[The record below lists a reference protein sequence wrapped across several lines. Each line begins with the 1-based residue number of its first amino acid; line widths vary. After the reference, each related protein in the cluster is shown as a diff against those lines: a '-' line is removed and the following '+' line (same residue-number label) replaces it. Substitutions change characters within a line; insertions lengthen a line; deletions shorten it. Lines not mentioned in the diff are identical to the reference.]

1 MRMSSRDSTFGQHAR
16 THSAIFVAVCGMLA
30 LAVAQGIGRFAF
42 TPLLPMMQEDA
53 GLSVAAGGW
62 LASLN
67 YLGYLAGA
75 LWTMRLRL
83 QATLAI
89 RTGLAVIV
97 VCTLLMGFVHDYL
110 AWAVLRFCAGVASA
124 WVLVLVSTWS
134 MERLVPA
141 GRPLLF
147 ATVVAGV
154 GVGIALAGLACLILM
169 RFAVS
174 SAHAWVV
181 LGVLAALVTA
191 GIWSAFPAQPRTASS
206 RSTATA
212 PAFAWDFE
220 RVRMVVC
227 YGIYGF
233 GYIIPGTFLP
243 AMARE
248 IIRDPLVFGWSWP
261 LFGASAIV
269 ATLSLAPLQ
278 RHFSPRALWI
288 ALQWTMAVGVA
299 LPVLVPGMASIALS
313 ALLVGGPL
321 VGITMVGV
329 QDARLVAGPRAQ
341 QLIAAMTTAFA
352 IGQIAGP
359 LCVSFAAGYGGG
371 FAVCLIGASLL
382 LAFSAIA
389 LTWPRRQA
397 RVPVR

>member
-1 MRMSSRDSTFGQHAR
+1 MSPRDVSLGQHAG
-16 THSAIFVAVCGMLA
+16 TQSALTVAICGMLA

-42 TPLLPMMQEDA
+42 TPLLPMMQDDA

-75 LWTMRLRL
+75 LWTMRSRL

-89 RTGLAVIV
+89 RTGLAAIV

-110 AWAVLRFCAGVASA
+110 AWAALRFCAGVASA

-141 GRPLLF
+141 GRPMLF

-181 LGVLAALVTA
+181 LGVLAALITA
-191 GIWSAFPAQPRTASS
+191 GIWSTFPIQPGSASS
-206 RSTATA
+206 RSAA
-212 PAFAWDFE
+212 RVPAFAWDFE

-243 AMARE
+243 AMARA

-299 LPVLVPGMASIALS
+299 LPVLFPGMTSIALA

-329 QDARLVAGPRAQ
+329 QDARLVAGPQAQ

-371 FAVCLIGASLL
+371 FAVCLIGASVL
-382 LAFSAIA
+382 LALSAIA
-389 LTWPRRQA
+389 LTWPRKHA
-397 RVPVR
+397 RVPAR